1 MSSIDQVIDHVR
13 FVVFENSTQIRRYGF
28 RNRKDVL
35 RQHHRAHFAAG
46 VKTGWCSVKVV
57 PKLMGCCDL
66 TVSLPL
72 VIDASSQPV
81 PDKPIKAQ
89 LQEKRRSEKYPQFD
103 AVVRHLDN

>member
-1 MSSIDQVIDHVR
+1 
-13 FVVFENSTQIRRYGF
+13 
-28 RNRKDVL
+28 
-35 RQHHRAHFAAG
+35 
-46 VKTGWCSVKVV
+46 
-57 PKLMGCCDL
+57 MGCCDL